1 MISIKNALEEI
12 VFVELQ
18 RQLKSVHPNMPQSAN
33 LSEVAAFSLNR
44 LPSLYASTSRG
55 WLQQRKRAHNELYPQ
70 IVNAVRQAIAGVN
83 GDHLRQTPHTNY
95 RKAETPAHILTKL
108 QKVLGHSCVRWQ
120 DVPLAFQEALSQAS
134 QAAEYAGLS
143 ASDRP
148 RLRDTRIYW
157 QQQEVLSLHP
167 NWRSHQD
174 LVNPEFNSYILS
186 ASYSLTNV
194 LEELV
199 IREVPIQAQKLA
211 TVLPR
216 QVRLDDVAAHVL
228 NRLPA
233 MYATTE
239 QGIAWQTRKVADQL
253 SSRIE
258 ATTIESLMTL
268 SKLPRRLD
276 APIPLQK
283 FEEECEQAIQEIR
296 TQYQREDI
304 TWKNILPLIT
314 QAIAKEESGQ
324 NWRKQWRMLGQIYS
338 EMYLKT
344 GDAEFALEHTTNGEI
359 LTIRTHTKRA
369 FGWLADNPRHL
380 AISTLRLFPTVI
392 EIELQSDFW
401 EFSVGYTREEMAI
414 DGII

>member
-1 MISIKNALEEI
+1 
-12 VFVELQ
+12 
-18 RQLKSVHPNMPQSAN
+18 
-33 LSEVAAFSLNR
+33 
-44 LPSLYASTSRG
+44 
-55 WLQQRKRAHNELYPQ
+55 
-70 IVNAVRQAIAGVN
+70 
-83 GDHLRQTPHTNY
+83 
-95 RKAETPAHILTKL
+95 
-108 QKVLGHSCVRWQ
+108 
-120 DVPLAFQEALSQAS
+120 
-134 QAAEYAGLS
+134 
-143 ASDRP
+143 
-148 RLRDTRIYW
+148 
-157 QQQEVLSLHP
+157 
-167 NWRSHQD
+167 
-174 LVNPEFNSYILS
+174 
-186 ASYSLTNV
+186 
-194 LEELV
+194 
-199 IREVPIQAQKLA
+199 
-211 TVLPR
+211 
-216 QVRLDDVAAHVL
+216 
-228 NRLPA
+228 

-258 ATTIESLMTL
+258 VTTIESLMTL

-380 AISTLRLFPTVI
+380 AISTLRLFPTVV